1 MSTSNLP
8 GPDGIK
14 TVGEL
19 GADDTTTS
27 EQGGVTRR
35 RLFQTVT
42 VLGAIGVLEGAR
54 EWLRRAPAPAEAS
67 SQQGAAAGQADQ
79 APDDHEQQGKLYER
93 AEQVFSGAKRLLET
107 TIATAE
113 AEGLP
118 VGEMVTSKG
127 DPVNELVSWEIDVGG
142 VVVSVLTGVES
153 FSYPENTN
161 TQYRHLLAVSVKAS
175 EQVACTAVWTIRQ
188 SPNQEEVLSGAP
200 KTLGELLACRAS
212 YDPVS
217 IAFITDFNVVSS
229 QGVTW
234 VAQEGGQCSVV
245 LSRVADPVA
254 ATGVEVH
261 LSEELGASPSDSV
274 DVTPTDAKVTLAE
287 AVWGLFSQQY
297 QEAVKR

>member
-35 RLFQTVT
+35 RLFRTVT
-42 VLGAIGVLEGAR
+42 VLSAIGVLEGAR

-67 SQQGAAAGQADQ
+67 SQQGAAAEQADQ
-79 APDDHEQQGKLYER
+79 APGDHEQQEKLYER
-93 AEQVFSGAKRLLET
+93 TEQVFSGAKRLLET

-217 IAFITDFNVVSS
+217 IAFIADLNVVSS
-229 QGVTW
+229 QGV
-234 VAQEGGQCSVV
+234 AQGGQCSVV

-261 LSEELGASPSDSV
+261 LSEELGASPSDFV
-274 DVTPTDAKVTLAE
+274 DVTPTDAKVALAE

>member
-35 RLFQTVT
+35 RLFRTVT
-42 VLGAIGVLEGAR
+42 VLSAIGVLEGAR

-67 SQQGAAAGQADQ
+67 SQQGAAAEQADQ
-79 APDDHEQQGKLYER
+79 APGDHEQQEKLYER
-93 AEQVFSGAKRLLET
+93 TERVFSGAKRLLET

-217 IAFITDFNVVSS
+217 IAFIADLNVVSS
-229 QGVTW
+229 QGV
-234 VAQEGGQCSVV
+234 AQGGQCSVV

-261 LSEELGASPSDSV
+261 LSEELGASPSDFV
-274 DVTPTDAKVTLAE
+274 DVTPTDAKVALAE

>member
-8 GPDGIK
+8 GPGKIK
-14 TVGEL
+14 TAGEF
-19 GADDTTTS
+19 GANDTTTS

-35 RLFQTVT
+35 RLFRTVT

-79 APDDHEQQGKLYER
+79 APGDHEQQEKLYKRTER
-93 AEQVFSGAKRLLET
+93 VFSGAKRLLET

-161 TQYRHLLAVSVKAS
+161 TQHRHLLAVSVKAS

-217 IAFITDFNVVSS
+217 IAFIADLNVVSS
-229 QGVTW
+229 QGV
-234 VAQEGGQCSVV
+234 AQGGQCSVV

-261 LSEELGASPSDSV
+261 LSEELGASPSDFV
-274 DVTPTDAKVTLAE
+274 DVTPTNAKVALAE

>member
-1 MSTSNLP
+1 MSTGQLSAS
-8 GPDGIK
+8 DG
-14 TVGEL
+14 
-19 GADDTTTS
+19 ATTS
-27 EQGGVTRR
+27 A
-35 RLFQTVT
+35 
-42 VLGAIGVLEGAR
+42 GAEHDPNASGWNVN
-54 EWLRRAPAPAEAS
+54 RRAFLGLVAVGAVAGVVGKLSAPSQAPAEAS
-67 SQQGAAAGQADQ
+67 SQQGAAAEQADQ
-79 APDDHEQQGKLYER
+79 APGDHEQQEKLYELYER

-261 LSEELGASPSDSV
+261 LSEELGASPSDFV
-274 DVTPTDAKVTLAE
+274 DVTPTDAKVALAE